1 MIQNNILELN
11 KIVYLVYIH
20 ILKFI
25 DQKKEVNKI
34 IVILIQIK
42 EQDLV
47 EKMVKDLEFG
57 LIKIFKILIVHR
69 LMILM
74 KMDHLYNH
82 M

>member
-11 KIVYLVYIH
+11 KIVFLVYIH
-20 ILKFI
+20 ILKYI

-42 EQDLV
+42 VQDLV